1 MSAVTRTVPATA
13 LPQPRKVRRTPRE
26 LLERPLMI
34 AGAVGVL
41 MALVFAVTP
50 LSGLPGWVFCTY
62 MAFVAADA
70 VDNYRR
76 YGSVVAKDRIATVL
90 IATAGLCTVVPLIL
104 IVVYVVSNGLG
115 GITTNFFTET
125 MEIVGPT
132 DPATVGG
139 AKHAI
144 IGTLQQVGLAT
155 LLSTPLGLLT
165 AVHLAESRGRLARVT
180 RVLVDAMSGIP
191 SIVAGLFIYTMW
203 VVRFGQGFSGLAAA
217 MALSVLMLPTVAR
230 TAEEVIKLIPNGLR
244 ESSLA
249 LGAPEWKTMLR
260 IILPAARSGIVT
272 ATVLGISRIAGETA
286 PLLATAFGSDSVN
299 TNPFEGQQSALPLF
313 AFQRVRNAVEAQIVR
328 GWAGALVLIALVLIL
343 FTIARAVAARG
354 RKAF

>member
-1 MSAVTRTVPATA
+1 MTVPATIPAAA
-13 LPQPRKVRRTPRE
+13 LPQPRKVRKSPRE

-34 AGAVGVL
+34 AAAVGAF
-41 MALVFAVTP
+41 MAVAFALTP
-50 LSGLPGWVFCTY
+50 LSGVFGWALCTY
-62 MAFVAADA
+62 VGFVVLDSL
-70 VDNYRR
+70 DNYRTH
-76 YGSVVAKDRIATVL
+76 GAVVAKDRVATVL
-90 IATAGLCTVVPLIL
+90 VSTAGLCTVVPLIL
-104 IVVYVVSNGLG
+104 IVVYVVRNGIG
-115 GITTNFFTET
+115 GINTNFFTET
-125 MEIVGPT
+125 MEIVGPD

-144 IGTLQQVGLAT
+144 IGTVQQVGLAT
-155 LLSTPLGLLT
+155 LLSTPLGLFT

-260 IILPAARSGIVT
+260 LILPAARSGIVT

-299 TNPFEGQQSALPLF
+299 TNPFEGQQSALPLY
-313 AFQRVRNAVEAQIVR
+313 AFQRVRNAVPEQIVR

-343 FTIARAVAARG
+343 FTIARAIAARG